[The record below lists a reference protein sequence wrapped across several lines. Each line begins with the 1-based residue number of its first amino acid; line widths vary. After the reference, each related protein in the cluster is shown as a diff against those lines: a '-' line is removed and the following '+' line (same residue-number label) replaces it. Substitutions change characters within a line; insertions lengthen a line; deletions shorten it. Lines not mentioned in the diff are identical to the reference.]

1 MGRTGAPL
9 NLFFAARWR
18 LRIVWIPLVVIG
30 IVLLTWNSD
39 PRATAP
45 WWALFLGEVLFV
57 TGIMLPML
65 WLRRASAAYLE
76 KAVPAKANNEEQ
88 D

>member
-9 NLFFAARWR
+9 NLFFAARCR
-18 LRIVWIPLVVIG
+18 LRIVWLPLVVIG
-30 IVLLTWNSD
+30 IVLLTCDSV
-39 PRATAP
+39 PRATAT
-45 WWALFLGEVLFV
+45 WWALFLGEVVFV

-76 KAVPAKANNEEQ
+76 KAVPAKANNEQQ

>member
-1 MGRTGAPL
+1 MAAPHRVDSAGRH
-9 NLFFAARWR
+9 WHCS
-18 LRIVWIPLVVIG
+18 V
-30 IVLLTWNSD
+30 TWNSD

-65 WLRRASAAYLE
+65 WLRRASAAHLE
-76 KAVPAKANNEEQ
+76 KAVPAKANNEQQ